1 MVNLG
6 EVSKI
11 LDFFLESAIL
21 DLCECE
27 GGNSFA
33 FQQTNVCV
41 NPHESGVLRFY
52 SKSFRIREVP
62 PDKSTDLS

>member
-1 MVNLG
+1 M
-6 EVSKI
+6 
-11 LDFFLESAIL
+11 LDFFWESAIL
-21 DLCECE
+21 VLCECE

-52 SKSFRIREVP
+52 SKSLTIDGSLRVFLWLAVAL
-62 PDKSTDLS
+62 TY